1 VPVVLNTLTSI
12 VKQVEISGD
21 GRLFVTLE
29 QDQNH
34 LKVWHQTILRVEPDS
49 ELKIRRF
56 YFEELQVYLT
66 DESVHKLES
75 FRIKYKSPAAFIAEP
90 CVILTKSKFE
100 V

>member
-1 VPVVLNTLTSI
+1 MPLILPTLTSI
-12 VKQVEISGD
+12 IKQVEISGD

-29 QDQNH
+29 QDRNH
-34 LKVWHQTILRVEPDS
+34 LKVWHQYILRAAPDS

-56 YFEELQVYLT
+56 YFEELQVYQT

-100 V
+100 I